1 MQVLSSFSVMIK
13 LVLVCVVIGFVL
25 GIVTAVAVLPDAAG
39 ARPAPLPASSSS
51 PAPKP

>member
-1 MQVLSSFSVMIK
+1 MQVLSSFSVMVK

-39 ARPAPLPASSSS
+39 ARPAPLPASSS